1 MYYYIS
7 IVIVNKI
14 TKTDFCVFQCVINFH
29 IRRLSSQRSWLSRGF
44 DPRRLFHTDVG
55 DENFCF
61 CNVFNTLVTGYS
73 SNERPLLDTKLV
85 VLLSTFFVRTVHNKS
100 SWVDFLALVVRF
112 ITRRFIG
119 DYDPDLEKIYTYQTV
134 IDNETVYFEI
144 LDSAGEP
151 HVSKN
156 YIFFLTKQ

>member
-1 MYYYIS
+1 M
-7 IVIVNKI
+7 
-14 TKTDFCVFQCVINFH
+14 
-29 IRRLSSQRSWLSRGF
+29 
-44 DPRRLFHTDVG
+44 
-55 DENFCF
+55 
-61 CNVFNTLVTGYS
+61 
-73 SNERPLLDTKLV
+73 
-85 VLLSTFFVRTVHNKS
+85 RTVHNKS